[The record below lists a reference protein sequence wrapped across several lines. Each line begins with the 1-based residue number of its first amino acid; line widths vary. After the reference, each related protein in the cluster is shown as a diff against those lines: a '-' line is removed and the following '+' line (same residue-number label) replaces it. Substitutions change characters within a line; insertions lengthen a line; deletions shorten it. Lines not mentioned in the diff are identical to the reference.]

1 MFFLTKI
8 VKEIENRY
16 SVQQDGRLL
25 QYDILTWGKSN
36 TAKKIVLTKPVKEI
50 KWKSIL
56 LPSLQIWIFLSTD
69 MLLFWLTNLVS
80 RKNRVQVHTVEL
92 LFNNIFIAWI
102 DFKL

>member
-1 MFFLTKI
+1 MFFWTKI

-36 TAKKIVLTKPVKEI
+36 NCQENCSDYKPGKEI

-56 LPSLQIWIFLSTD
+56 FPGLQIWSF
-69 MLLFWLTNLVS
+69 
-80 RKNRVQVHTVEL
+80 
-92 LFNNIFIAWI
+92 FIYWYVVVLAH
-102 DFKL
+102 

>member
-1 MFFLTKI
+1 MWSKHFDTKCFFLTKI

-36 TAKKIVLTKPVKEI
+36 TAKKIFLTKPVKEI

-56 LPSLQIWIFLSTD
+56 FPGLQIWSF
-69 MLLFWLTNLVS
+69 
-80 RKNRVQVHTVEL
+80 
-92 LFNNIFIAWI
+92 FIYWYIVVLAH
-102 DFKL
+102 